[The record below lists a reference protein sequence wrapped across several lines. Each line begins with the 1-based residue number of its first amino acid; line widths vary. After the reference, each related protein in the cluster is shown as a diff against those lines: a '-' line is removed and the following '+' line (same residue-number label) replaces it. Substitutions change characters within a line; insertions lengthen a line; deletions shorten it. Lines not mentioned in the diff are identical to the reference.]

1 MALAMAI
8 LTQVRVGV
16 ERYRLAMTDLQI
28 SDTSAQVDQRLADY
42 AKASVTARLDSDLEA
57 VRTQTRA
64 LLGNYQRANA
74 YANAQIA
81 YGRIYNSVGL
91 DPLPDNFEQDDL
103 KTLST
108 RISEHLRKTEA
119 TTLAQLT
126 SAATEMV
133 AK

>member
-1 MALAMAI
+1 MSWNLMRLAALPSLEKAQEKQVKTDEARRMALAMAI
-8 LTQVRVGV
+8 DQVRVGV

-28 SDTSAQVDQRLADY
+28 ADTSAQVDQRLADY

-91 DPLPDNFEQDDL
+91 DPCP
-103 KTLST
+103 
-108 RISEHLRKTEA
+108 
-119 TTLAQLT
+119 TTSSRT
-126 SAATEMV
+126 T
-133 AK
+133 